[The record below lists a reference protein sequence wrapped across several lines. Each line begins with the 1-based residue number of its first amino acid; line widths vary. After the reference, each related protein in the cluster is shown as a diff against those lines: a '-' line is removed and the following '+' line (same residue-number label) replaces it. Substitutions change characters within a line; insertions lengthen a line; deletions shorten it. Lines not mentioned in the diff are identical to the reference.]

1 MDMTTADPLVGATL
15 DQRYYVESRVAGGG
29 MATVYVAHDL
39 RLDRRVA
46 LKVMHSTLAQD
57 PQFVR
62 RFINEAHAVAKL
74 SHPNVVQVYDQGTDQ
89 GHVYL
94 AMEYVPGRTLRDL
107 LKLRGRLAPQDALQ
121 IMVPVLAGLGAA
133 HQAGM
138 VHRDIK
144 PENVLLTRDGQVK
157 VVDFGLARVVE
168 AAQEGLTKTGTLM
181 GTAAYLAPEQISQS
195 VSDAR
200 TDVYACGIML
210 YELLTGAQPHTGD
223 SAIAVAYQHVN
234 QDVPR
239 PSRVVDGIAPEI
251 DALVTQA
258 TERDP
263 RYRPGDAGQFLA
275 AVFDVY
281 PHLAGAAPQPP
292 AGYAPAAA
300 LPPAGAAA
308 AAGSA
313 DDDSNNT
320 LVVELPDV
328 PDDDY
333 EDYGDDRRE
342 RSRGLR
348 YPLIAVAGLLVV
360 LLAGFGWWMA
370 FGRYESVPELVGM
383 SREQAEQQLS
393 AQGLR
398 ISVADEG
405 VYSDEAEEG
414 TIAESDPAASARALP
429 GDTVTVALS
438 LGPQTV
444 EMPNVVGL
452 PVSDAR
458 GQLED
463 LGIEDVTEEEASS
476 RDQPAGTVLSSDPE
490 AGADAD
496 RAAGVTLTV
505 SAGFDMPDVTG
516 LSQDDARA
524 SLEGS
529 GLSVSVTDQ
538 ASDSVPRGQVISQ
551 DPEAGSTVGSG
562 DSVTITVSSGPEQ
575 IEIPD
580 VTGWKVDD
588 ARKELEELGFRVEV
602 HEFMGDRVAAYSPT
616 GRAEEGATVE
626 LWATPFGNGGPG
638 RGNDRGNRDDD

>member
-15 DQRYYVESRVAGGG
+15 DQRYYVESRLAGGG

-46 LKVMHSTLAQD
+46 LKVMHPSLAQD

-94 AMEYVPGRTLRDL
+94 AMEYVPGRALRDL
-107 LKLRGRLAPQDALQ
+107 LNLRGRLAPHDALR
-121 IMVPVLAGLGAA
+121 IMAPVLAGLGAA

-138 VHRDIK
+138 VHRDVK

-181 GTAAYLAPEQISQS
+181 GTAAYLAPEQIAQS

-234 QDVPR
+234 QDVPP
-239 PSRVVDGIAPEI
+239 PSRTVEGIPPEV
-251 DALVTQA
+251 DALVARA

-263 RYRPGDAGQFLA
+263 RYRPADAGRFLA
-275 AVFDVY
+275 AVLDVY
-281 PHLAGAAPQPP
+281 PNLAGAGPHPP
-292 AGYAPAAA
+292 AGFAAGAPGA
-300 LPPAGAAA
+300 LPPAAT
-308 AAGSA
+308 AAGPSGSE
-313 DDDSNNT
+313 DDSNST

-333 EDYGDDRRE
+333 EDERPGRR
-342 RSRGLR
+342 RDLR
-348 YPLIAVAGLLVV
+348 YPLLAAAALLVV
-360 LLAGFGWWMA
+360 LLAGFGWWMG
-370 FGRYESVPELVGM
+370 FGRYEQVPELVGM
-383 SREQAEQQLS
+383 SQEQAEQELS

-405 VYSDEAEEG
+405 VYSDDADEG
-414 TIAESDPAASARALP
+414 TVAESTPAASERALP

-444 EMPNVVGL
+444 PMPEVVGL
-452 PVSDAR
+452 PVSEAR
-458 GQLED
+458 QRLREAGF
-463 LGIEDVTEEEASS
+463 EEVNEEQQSS
-476 RDQPAGTVLSSDPE
+476 QEHPAGTVLSSDPE
-490 AGADAD
+490 PGQDAD
-496 RAAGVTLTV
+496 RAAGVTLAV
-505 SAGFDMPDVTG
+505 SEGFDMPDVTG
-516 LSQDDARA
+516 MNREDARA
-524 SLEGS
+524 QLESS
-529 GLSVSVTDQ
+529 GLRVSVTEQ
-538 ASDSVPRGQVISQ
+538 ASDSVPRDQVIST
-551 DPEAGSTVGSG
+551 DPEAGSAVANGHE
-562 DSVTITVSSGPEQ
+562 VTMTVSTGPEQ
-575 IEIPD
+575 VEIPD
-580 VTGWKVDD
+580 VTGWRVND
-588 ARKELEELGFRVEV
+588 ARKELEELGFEVEV
-602 HEFMGDRVAAYSPT
+602 HQIMGNRVAAYSPT
-616 GRAEEGATVE
+616 GRAEEGATIE
-626 LWATPFGNGGPG
+626 LWTSPFGNGGPG
-638 RGNDRGNRDDD
+638 RGDRDDRDED